1 LADIRHSLPPEKN
14 RADSY
19 WTRWVLRPLSIPVA
33 WLCIRLGLSAN
44 AVSYLS
50 ALVALAG
57 GALLSAGLFAGSG
70 AAPGAGGASF
80 SLTVMITGA
89 FLLNL
94 FAVLDC
100 ADGNIARVTG
110 TMGPWGGWAD
120 ALGGYA
126 AYFAALLGAGMAA
139 ETLAGAGGWAF
150 LGGFATGAN
159 LLARLVYQSYKNV
172 RRDDAAGDIAG
183 EKKLSENLGVT
194 GVLMPAILIGVVTGY
209 LSWVVLFYAALYGT
223 GAAVSIVRLII
234 KVERIKK
241 ADSGNGQR
249 KG

>member
-1 LADIRHSLPPEKN
+1 M
-14 RADSY
+14 
-19 WTRWVLRPLSIPVA
+19 VA
-33 WLCIRLGLSAN
+33 
-44 AVSYLS
+44 
-50 ALVALAG
+50 
-57 GALLSAGLFAGSG
+57 GAL
-70 AAPGAGGASF
+70 
-80 SLTVMITGA
+80 
-89 FLLNL
+89 LLNL

-139 ETLAGAGGWAF
+139 ETLAGTAGSGLSAAGSAAFPGLLGLALPWPAGGWVF
-150 LGGFATGAN
+150 LGGLAAGAN

-172 RRDDAAGDIAG
+172 RREEAAGDIAG
-183 EKKLSENLGVT
+183 EKRLSENLGVT
-194 GVLMPAILIGVVTGY
+194 GVLMPAVLIGVVTGY
-209 LSWVVLFYAALYGT
+209 LPWVVLFYAVLYGA

-241 ADSGNGQR
+241 AGE
-249 KG
+249 